1 MTAAAVEAFRDLWE
15 ADDHV
20 TSDQFRTGLADALMK
35 FSRGLSA
42 TTNLIYLSGQIPLLR
57 ERLIVLL
64 SGGYDCVDKE
74 VLVAASSTAR
84 PEVAG

>member
-1 MTAAAVEAFRDLWE
+1 MTAAAVKALRDLWE

-35 FSRGLSA
+35 FCRGLFA
-42 TTNLIYLSGQIPLLR
+42 TTNLIYLSRQIPLLR

-64 SGGYDCVDKE
+64 SGGYDGVDME
-74 VLVAASSTAR
+74 ALVAASAAR